1 MARQLPRPTNV
12 PTIIQGFACGSNSSI
27 AAVTEYRWTSLHE
40 NGHVERLINGFQS
53 HQNAICIERSKVA
66 LGHDAFET
74 LLANLDRST
83 IALELYGNPSE
94 AGFDS

>member
-1 MARQLPRPTNV
+1 MASQLSRPTNV
-12 PTIIQGFACGSNSSI
+12 TPIIQGFACGADSSS

-53 HQNAICIERSKVA
+53 HQNAICIERSEVA